1 MDEKTSP
8 PPCGLKWGGEGEAL
22 KYFRAAL
29 VEAVEVGVKTWG
41 VGVGLEISGLFWD
54 IESFSISRESPFAS
68 AGHRLREKGRSLSR
82 AFNGFKLVLQHQI
95 SIRWPAAAQRPRC
108 TNRHQLV

>member
-1 MDEKTSP
+1 M
-8 PPCGLKWGGEGEAL
+8 KWGGEGEAL

-41 VGVGLEISGLFWD
+41 VGVGLEISGLSWD

-68 AGHRLREKGRSLSR
+68 AGHREIAFKGPQW
-82 AFNGFKLVLQHQI
+82 LQTGI
-95 SIRWPAAAQRPRC
+95 AAP
-108 TNRHQLV
+108 NLH